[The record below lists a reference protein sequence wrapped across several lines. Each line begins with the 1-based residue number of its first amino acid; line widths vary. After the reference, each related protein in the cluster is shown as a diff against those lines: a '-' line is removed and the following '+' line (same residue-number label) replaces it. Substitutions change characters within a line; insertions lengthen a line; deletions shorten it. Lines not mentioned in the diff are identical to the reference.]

1 MLTFPSLLLAVM
13 ALAGALAGGGL
24 SSPPRRPRSSPTP
37 ALTTPHPSLSLTATY
52 THTHTPTSANHTK
65 PDHRTCLDALHQPL
79 NPEHVY
85 RICTS
90 PLKPKSRAD
99 PIFTAV
105 RLWEQVV
112 APIRHQTFCGAR
124 TRSPDTSFYL
134 PDLCLLQAQ
143 ACASYSFFARV
154 NLSLYLCERYI
165 NHSVLKHRKSTKLP
179 KQKSHRHNLIKGD
192 HRIDAGPTP

>member
-79 NPEHVY
+79 NPEHVF
-85 RICTS
+85 RICTCPS
-90 PLKPKSRAD
+90 KPKSRAD

-105 RLWEQVV
+105 RLWEQVGPNQTPNFLWSQDSEPRHFFLFTRLVFV
-112 APIRHQTFCGAR
+112 AGTG
-124 TRSPDTSFYL
+124 
-134 PDLCLLQAQ
+134 LCLL
-143 ACASYSFFARV
+143 
-154 NLSLYLCERYI
+154 
-165 NHSVLKHRKSTKLP
+165 
-179 KQKSHRHNLIKGD
+179 
-192 HRIDAGPTP
+192 